1 MFKSIALFALAL
13 APSAA
18 FAATPAT
25 EIVSDDGVRFE
36 YSTRLSGEDVLI
48 EGRTIESGEDFHLVV
63 RPSGRVHG
71 NFGPASVEYKV
82 SKSRRDRLVEKLRAK
97 PEYALAQNDAPSA
110 N

>member
-25 EIVSDDGVRFE
+25 EIVSDDGVR
-36 YSTRLSGEDVLI
+36 
-48 EGRTIESGEDFHLVV
+48 FHLVV

-97 PEYALAQNDAPSA
+97 PEMALAQNDAPSA